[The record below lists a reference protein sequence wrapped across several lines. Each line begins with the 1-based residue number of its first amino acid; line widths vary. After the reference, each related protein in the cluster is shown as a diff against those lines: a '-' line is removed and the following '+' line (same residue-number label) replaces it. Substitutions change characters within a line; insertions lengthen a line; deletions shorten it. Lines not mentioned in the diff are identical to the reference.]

1 MDSTIWVPLQSD
13 SVFNGVNSNIFF
25 VINLTDYKVCG
36 TVTEK

>member
-13 SVFNGVNSNIFF
+13 SAFSGVNSNQFF